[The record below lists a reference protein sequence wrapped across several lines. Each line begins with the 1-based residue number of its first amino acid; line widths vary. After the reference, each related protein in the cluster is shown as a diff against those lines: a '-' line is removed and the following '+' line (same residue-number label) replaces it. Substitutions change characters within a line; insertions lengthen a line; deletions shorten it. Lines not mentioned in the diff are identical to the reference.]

1 MSFRFKQ
8 FTVEDDLSSMRVGTD
23 SVLLG
28 SWIKADN
35 ALEIM
40 DIGTG
45 CGIIALMMAQKSK
58 ASITAIDIDR
68 DSASQASR
76 NFGSS
81 PWTGRMMALN
91 VSFMD
96 FVNHH
101 NGQFDLITANPPW
114 FSNSLKSPHR
124 SRNIARHDDLLKPD
138 DLFSGVKKLLTQ
150 NGSFYIIIP
159 ADSAS
164 STALTAREYSLF
176 LNRQMIVRPKPE
188 KDPNRILMEFSFTA
202 PDQLFTEEITIR
214 NSDNSF
220 TDAYLAMTKDFY
232 LDF

>member
-1 MSFRFKQ
+1 
-8 FTVEDDLSSMRVGTD
+8 
-23 SVLLG
+23 
-28 SWIKADN
+28 
-35 ALEIM
+35 M

-81 PWTGRMMALN
+81 PWTDRMMALH

-101 NGQFDLITANPPW
+101 NGRFDLITTNPPW

-138 DLFSGVKKLLTQ
+138 DLFSGGKKLLTQ